1 MSMKPPGMGK
11 ESHLSRLSGEKIR
24 QNRLGKSLAGILGG
38 KNVGTPKRLFH
49 FSATTLTPSVPD
61 SHSSLLPIFSY
72 RSRLLRTAVEPNPT
86 RVEAFCLLS
95 LVFLRTHKPYPHP
108 GRTNFSVLLIQAGK
122 SPSNLAVPSCGS
134 NQFQHQE

>member
-61 SHSSLLPIFSY
+61 SNSSLLPIFSY
-72 RSRLLRTAVEPNPT
+72 RSRLLRTAVSQEQEK
-86 RVEAFCLLS
+86 RD
-95 LVFLRTHKPYPHP
+95 THKGAP
-108 GRTNFSVLLIQAGK
+108 LLILSGLFTYPQSLSIK
-122 SPSNLAVPSCGS
+122 SLIL
-134 NQFQHQE
+134 